1 MAERR
6 LAHDVMSTV
15 DVSSFRTRAQGKMVS
30 SKNKIVS
37 SRNGTKMNASQP
49 RNSARR
55 EHEARSLDL
64 VQRVVLSALVAVV
77 FGTFAAVLAAYLALA
92 GDRDLPPT
100 SVTGLWIMTGV
111 MGLGAAAAILLINR
125 RRPYSP
131 WVLLGLLP
139 MAISAPWVLG

>member
-1 MAERR
+1 M
-6 LAHDVMSTV
+6 T
-15 DVSSFRTRAQGKMVS
+15 
-30 SKNKIVS
+30 
-37 SRNGTKMNASQP
+37 ASQP
-49 RNSARR
+49 RNHSASR

-64 VQRVVLSALVAVV
+64 VQRVVISTLVAVV
-77 FGTFAAVLAAYLALA
+77 FGTFAAVLAAYLAIV

-111 MGLGAAAAILLINR
+111 MGLATAAAILLINR